1 MLKLVFFLKTTE
13 EKNKPKPENY
23 NDIYIERYDIDPSG
37 HEKSHVVILKNKASF
52 LSDLAK
58 NKYII
63 TTK

>member
-1 MLKLVFFLKTTE
+1 MIK
-13 EKNKPKPENY
+13 KNKPKPENY